1 MAVLLIETPKT
12 FPKWQGRWPSTRL
25 LSLIANE
32 VDDWLKMHHQ
42 AGKPFFMTVW
52 LHEPHGPI
60 STTRFFRYDESFDTK
75 LKQYYGNITQ
85 IDEAVG
91 AIVIPEK
98 GRSHG

>member
-1 MAVLLIETPKT
+1 MARPLAPRYSA
-12 FPKWQGRWPSTRL
+12 Q
-25 LSLIANE
+25 LIAKE
-32 VDDWLKMHHQ
+32 VDDWLKTHHQ

-60 STTRFFRYDESFDTK
+60 SSDPEFMARYDESFDTK
-75 LKQYYGNITQ
+75 LKIYGNITQ

-91 AIVIPEK
+91 AIVNPEK